1 MFFEKTRTK
10 NYVYSTFW
18 LSIAISVAHDGLFS
32 CLRAFMVGILEE
44 IFPILSQLTNEVE
57 NASFLYIHKSDS
69 PFFLTKLSEP
79 SILIQAVDCKRR
91 RFQHTMGSLRCPL
104 KGQVPFLTSRLII
117 FSAFYF
123 STRRSRSVCTLL
135 HQSWTPVTKKWWQLP
150 SSNVIRSS
158 LLYCIIKVLHF
169 CNCLCF
175 RPHVQPTWWTPYN
188 KLLLVTGTGPWQKGT
203 RLRQRSTSIM
213 QKKKGVLWNS
223 AHFRQ
228 NTTHVRPLFDL
239 SGYQNNPFI

>member
-1 MFFEKTRTK
+1 MFFEKNRTN

-18 LSIAISVAHDGLFS
+18 LSIAISVAHDGIFA
-32 CLRAFMVGILEE
+32 CLREFMVGILEE
-44 IFPILSQLTNEVE
+44 IFPILSQWTNEVE

-69 PFFLTKLSEP
+69 FFFWRNSVNSISWSKQLT
-79 SILIQAVDCKRR
+79 AA
-91 RFQHTMGSLRCPL
+91 RFKHTVGSLQCPL
-104 KGQVPFLTSRLII
+104 KGQVPFLTSRLIN

-135 HQSWTPVTKKWWQLP
+135 YQSWTPVTKKWWQLP
-150 SSNVIRSS
+150 SSNLIRSS

-188 KLLLVTGTGPWQKGT
+188 KLLLVAGTGDWQKAK
-203 RLRQRSTSIM
+203 RIRQRSTSIM
-213 QKKKGVLWNS
+213 
-223 AHFRQ
+223 
-228 NTTHVRPLFDL
+228 
-239 SGYQNNPFI
+239 